1 MKKFV
6 DKTKNGKENSV
17 KKLNN
22 LPKNEST
29 FAVSWFS
36 NKSITPGN
44 TVSITDISML
54 IPENS
59 NPSALTGNYTNSKIY
74 YANEIGVLEDANG
87 NTLFNSDNL
96 SISDLFLSEQTM
108 DRQYTVSDV
117 ESKNF
122 VHSYYISRYYTLLDS
137 NSYSINGIEDYVP
150 TQNLP
155 TSISVID
162 SNGQDYIDP
171 ITRAKKYRILLQ
183 PINVDGLQKSNKK
196 PYSIIVLMDENSPK
210 RTYFNIW

>member
-1 MKKFV
+1 
-6 DKTKNGKENSV
+6 
-17 KKLNN
+17 
-22 LPKNEST
+22 
-29 FAVSWFS
+29 
-36 NKSITPGN
+36 
-44 TVSITDISML
+44 
-54 IPENS
+54 
-59 NPSALTGNYTNSKIY
+59 
-74 YANEIGVLEDANG
+74 
-87 NTLFNSDNL
+87 
-96 SISDLFLSEQTM
+96 M

-117 ESKNF
+117 QSKNF

-210 RTYFNIW
+210 RTYFNIR